1 VIKLNPINAYQ
12 NHPPQTKMVPL
23 LITTYSMKQETRA
36 LAISAGH
43 NAHLFLDVHLGI
55 AALDYTHPVSNFN
68 PHWFIA

>member
-1 VIKLNPINAYQ
+1 
-12 NHPPQTKMVPL
+12 
-23 LITTYSMKQETRA
+23 MKQETRA